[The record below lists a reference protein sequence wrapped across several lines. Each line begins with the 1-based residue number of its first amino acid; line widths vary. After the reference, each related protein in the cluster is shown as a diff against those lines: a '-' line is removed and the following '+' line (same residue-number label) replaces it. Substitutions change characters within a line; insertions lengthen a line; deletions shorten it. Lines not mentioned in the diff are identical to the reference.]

1 MVHHALHGKDHDSRW
16 LSRKNLTFNIL
27 QMKVVPNLAYGRVYS
42 LESHGGMKVVTYE
55 LTVGVIP
62 NCTCPNF
69 VSMFTSL
76 KKKGKFIPCKH
87 LHFIYKTRMFCDY
100 KTNDFINQPTL
111 SINKVKKLS

>member
-1 MVHHALHGKDHDSRW
+1 MKD
-16 LSRKNLTFNIL
+16 
-27 QMKVVPNLAYGRVYS
+27 VPDLAYGHVYS
-42 LESHGGMKVVTYE
+42 LESHGGMKVVTYK
-55 LTVGVIP
+55 LIVGVIP

-87 LHFIYKTRMFCDY
+87 LHFIYKTKMFCDY
-100 KTNDFINQPTL
+100 KTNDFIDQPTL